1 MQKYIKTIQR
11 ASRMGLWGSVAVV
24 IAAALFHYVSPYR
37 FYPTLHTARWMLVA
51 GSILAVLALS
61 MALLVIRKQIPT
73 LRQTEGLEAKL
84 AGYAQHIRSLYLTML
99 AVVVLIVAFMV
110 LSAQNILLM
119 LAMLAT
125 LMLFLAYPNMYRMK
139 VELGLSDEEMKSLYG
154 DRYIAEGDSGKTD
167 VN

>member
-1 MQKYIKTIQR
+1 MEKYIKTTQR
-11 ASRMGLWGSVAVV
+11 ASRTGLWGSVAVV
-24 IAAALFHYVSPYR
+24 IAAAVFHFASPYR
-37 FYPTLHTARWMLVA
+37 FYPSAHTARWMLVA
-51 GSILAVLALS
+51 GSVLAVLSLS

-73 LRQTEGLEAKL
+73 LRQAEALETKL

-119 LAMLAT
+119 LAMLTT

-139 VELGLSDEEMKSLYG
+139 VELGLTDEDMKSLFG
-154 DRYIAEGDSGKTD
+154 DRYIADTQDEQE
-167 VN
+167 